1 MRIIHYMSKM
11 ILESGGPIRAIMDLT
26 AALAKAGHD
35 VTILTTDA
43 GDTPAAWRTGTT
55 PLVPRV
61 VVLPPL
67 QGRLLLLS
75 KAAVA
80 QIETLCRQA
89 DVVHLHGVWEPSNV
103 QVFKAARR
111 VGTRH
116 VVSLRGMLDD
126 WPMSQRRLKKVIFL
140 RLCGYDLLNSAS
152 FIHCTAYGELAQ
164 SRKWFHKSR
173 AVVIP
178 NFMDMAPFENL
189 PGPAQARAQ
198 WPQLDHEGPNV
209 LFLSR
214 VNYKKGVEI
223 FIDMAKHLAD
233 RGSNARFVIAGSGDD
248 PAYYKRMQERVQS
261 HGLGEKVFFVG
272 MVKPPMRESLYQAC
286 ELLAI
291 PTSQENFGFVFY
303 ESLACAVPILTTY
316 FVDTWPELRGG
327 ASAEICEPKAEEFAE
342 AAERL
347 LANRDTLREIG
358 RKGQAWVRDA
368 MAYERVFTQF
378 ERAYESALA
387 RPRP

>member
-1 MRIIHYMSKM
+1 
-11 ILESGGPIRAIMDLT
+11 MDLT

-43 GDTPAAWRTGTT
+43 GDTPAPWRTGTT

-80 QIETLCRQA
+80 QVEAMCRQA

-140 RLCGYDLLNSAS
+140 RLCGYELLNSAS
-152 FIHCTAYGELAQ
+152 FIHCTAYGELAPISQ
-164 SRKWFHKSR
+164 
-173 AVVIP
+173 VVPQVTGRRHPELHGHGPIREP
-178 NFMDMAPFENL
+178 A
-189 PGPAQARAQ
+189 GPAQARAQ

-248 PAYYKRMQERVQS
+248 PAYYKRMQDRVQS

-358 RKGQAWVRDA
+358 RRGQAWVRDA